1 HPAGSRRRS
10 IRTRLIPSTATY
22 GTSTTAASA
31 SPATGATT
39 AATVSRHTAAT
50 HTAGTPDRTTT
61 RRWKPTHPAT
71 TAASPSSAA
80 RLNTFDP
87 MITPAP
93 TLAWPRASA
102 TTEEV
107 ISGASAASAATS
119 PSHAS
124 ENPARSPS
132 RSSPPTGPG
141 TAPGH
146 GPRPA
151 DPPRHGPSGHPG
163 SPRRCGLA
171 GSRGR
176 PAGLHRGEDQ
186 LVGRVDHHRMTVLDP
201 DRTLEPHPC
210 AAHDARDVRAAVEQ

>member
-1 HPAGSRRRS
+1 MSASTVRTHLAGNRRRS
-10 IRTRLIPSTATY
+10 IRARRIPSTATY
-22 GTSTTAASA
+22 GTSTTAASP

-39 AATVSRHTAAT
+39 AATVSRHTAAS

-61 RRWKPTHPAT
+61 RRWKPIDPAT

-87 MITPAP
+87 ITTPAP

-102 TTEEV
+102 TTEDV

-132 RSSPPTGPG
+132 RSSRVTSSQLAARLATTPTQNSRIPG
-141 TAPGH
+141 TQTSCGMPSSDGKGAAHHGHAPTYLCYIPLTAGDG
-146 GPRPA
+146 GPMIRSQPL
-151 DPPRHGPSGHPG
+151 RQ
-163 SPRRCGLA
+163 
-171 GSRGR
+171 
-176 PAGLHRGEDQ
+176 AGLS
-186 LVGRVDHHRMTVLDP
+186 LS
-201 DRTLEPHPC
+201 
-210 AAHDARDVRAAVEQ
+210 A